1 MMRAELAEVVTLER
15 LPSVSSAPS
24 LLLEFL
30 DSTRSSMW
38 VLDPERFLQLR
49 ACVDDAR
56 RWGELAALEAFWS
69 SYRIAEDA
77 AVDVNWFDTEVALGI
92 PLGPEPPFVL
102 ACACTG
108 ERLEATQQH
117 AALPIG
123 RIDLLFDPT
132 RPACHR
138 WLDRNLDHLWHATFL
153 PAREVLRQLPERL
166 DQACRGSLTD
176 WLYEHRNRRGESPSP
191 SEAAELFEQWTR
203 RYASEWRAQVVDE
216 LSPLAERDA
225 QLVVFTDE

>member
-1 MMRAELAEVVTLER
+1 MMRAESHEVAPLER
-15 LPSVSSAPS
+15 GPTAPE

-30 DSTRSSMW
+30 DTTRSSLW

-56 RWGELAALEAFWS
+56 RWGELAALEAFWAEH
-69 SYRIAEDA
+69 RIAEDA
-77 AVDVNWFDTEVALGI
+77 AVDVNWFDTEVSLGL
-92 PLGPEPPFVL
+92 PLAPEPPFVL

-108 ERLEATQQH
+108 ERLDATQQH

-132 RPACHR
+132 RLACHR
-138 WLDRNLDHLWHATFL
+138 WLERQLDSLWHASFL
-153 PAREVLRQLPERL
+153 PAREVLRQLPQRL
-166 DQACRGSLTD
+166 DQGCRASLTD
-176 WLYEHRNRRGESPSP
+176 WLYERCRARGASPDP
-191 SEAAELFEQWTR
+191 IEAADLFELWTR
-203 RYASEWRAQVVDE
+203 RYIDHWRALVVEE
-216 LSPLAERDA
+216 LEPLAERDA

>member
-1 MMRAELAEVVTLER
+1 MRAELHETERLER
-15 LPSVSSAPS
+15 VPAAPS
-24 LLLEFL
+24 RLLEFL
-30 DSTRSSMW
+30 DATRSSLW

-69 SYRIAEDA
+69 EHRIAEDDA
-77 AVDVNWFDTEVALGI
+77 LDVNWFDAEVSLCL
-92 PLGPEPPFVL
+92 PLAPEPPFLV

-117 AALPIG
+117 AALPLG

-138 WLDRNLDHLWHATFL
+138 WLDRQLDLQWHASFL
-153 PAREVLRQLPERL
+153 PAREVLRQLPGRL
-166 DQACRGSLTD
+166 DQACRASLTD
-176 WLYEHRNRRGESPSP
+176 WLYERHLAAGEPP
-191 SEAAELFEQWTR
+191 DPALAAELFEEWAR
-203 RYASEWRAQVVDE
+203 RYVDTWRPLVAGE
-216 LSPLAERDA
+216 LAPLAERDA
-225 QLVVFTDE
+225 QLVVFTDD